1 MIIWGRGTHGA
12 TSITFNANCRERP
25 LLCSLGGRE
34 VQSPTSHDPASVCPT
49 ATALVSHIPSMET
62 GLSLSA
68 SPARAFPPQSARLP
82 LKASPEVCLP
92 SSISM
97 SSGLPKRASLLC
109 GPSALADGKLPYRGL
124 ATPSPWWEWRG
135 VPPLS
140 FSVLRSPQLSLK

>member
-1 MIIWGRGTHGA
+1 M
-12 TSITFNANCRERP
+12 P
-25 LLCSLGGRE
+25 LLLHSMLTAERDPFSAALEEGRYR
-34 VQSPTSHDPASVCPT
+34 VQPHMTLPASAQRSSNCSGLPHPIYGDRTFSFCLTCP
-49 ATALVSHIPSMET
+49 
-62 GLSLSA
+62 GL
-68 SPARAFPPQSARLP
+68 PTPECQLP

-109 GPSALADGKLPYRGL
+109 GPSALADGELPYRGL

-135 VPPLS
+135 CPPLS